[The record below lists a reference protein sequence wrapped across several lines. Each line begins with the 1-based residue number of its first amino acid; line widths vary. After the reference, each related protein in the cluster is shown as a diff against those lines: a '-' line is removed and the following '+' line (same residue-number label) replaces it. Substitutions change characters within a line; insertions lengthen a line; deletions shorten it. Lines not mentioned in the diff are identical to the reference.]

1 MMRDLDMN
9 DVVNVGGGVGE
20 APSYPSWPDR
30 GQTEGEIEQ
39 FLEMLRERE
48 RQQAVRGR

>member
-1 MMRDLDMN
+1 MRDLN
-9 DVVNVGGGVGE
+9 LKEVGVVGGGAGE

-30 GQTEGEIEQ
+30 SQTQWEIEQ
-39 FLEMLRERE
+39 FLEMLQERE